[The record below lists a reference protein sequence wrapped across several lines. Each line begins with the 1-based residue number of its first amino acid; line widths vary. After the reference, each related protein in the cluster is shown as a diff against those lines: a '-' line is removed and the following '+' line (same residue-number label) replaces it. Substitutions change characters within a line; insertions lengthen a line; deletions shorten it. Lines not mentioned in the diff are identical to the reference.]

1 MIDKHA
7 ALEWAFETATEV
19 VLVKEISQENDSI
32 IMECLIK
39 HNWPFVKSLIEN
51 NKSLSPENKRNT
63 IDWLEHHKENHGK
76 D

>member
-7 ALEWAFETATEV
+7 ALEWAYETATEI

-51 NKSLSPENKRNT
+51 CKSVSSENKQNL
-63 IDWLEHHKENHGK
+63 INWLEHYKGV
-76 D
+76 